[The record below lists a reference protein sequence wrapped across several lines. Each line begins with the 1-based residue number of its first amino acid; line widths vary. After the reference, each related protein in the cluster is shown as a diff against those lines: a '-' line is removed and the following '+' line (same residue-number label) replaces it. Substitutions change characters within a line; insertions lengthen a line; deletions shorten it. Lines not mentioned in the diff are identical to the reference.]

1 VDKSVAL
8 IFTVIAGG
16 LIGMQAPINSMLGRS
31 VGTFAAASVSFA
43 VGTAALVGITL
54 LVGGGFGDLGEV
66 RHLSWYYLLGG
77 LLGAIYVTNALVA
90 VRALGAGGV
99 TAATITGQLSISV
112 VLDNFGVL
120 GLEQRSLSWPRV
132 LGVALLAAGTFLIVR
147 D

>member
-8 IFTVIAGG
+8 ILTVVAGG
-16 LIGMQAPINSMLGRS
+16 LIGLQAPINSMLGRS